1 MNQHPELW
9 LENIT
14 YAELALGQTAHLTRT
29 LTKTEIA
36 LFARVSGD
44 VNPAHLDEDY
54 ARQERFQGVI
64 AHGMWTGA
72 LISTVLGTRLPGPGT
87 IYIEQDLRFIRPVR
101 LGDTVEVRLTVA
113 EKPEGEAPKVVFDCL
128 GIRQDGVTVL
138 EGRAVVLAPTEKTRL
153 PAPRLPTVTVHSSD
167 RFDVLLDQARALGP
181 IRTAVVHPVGANV
194 IEACDEALR
203 ERLIE
208 PVLFGPRARIQA
220 AADKADVDIS
230 QWELVD
236 TEHSHQAAMLAARA
250 AADGHV
256 ESLMKGSL
264 HSDELLSA
272 VVDRESGLRTER
284 RISHVYVLDVP
295 TYDKSLF
302 ITDAAINIAPDLAAK
317 TDIIQNAINL
327 WRVVYGTERP
337 PKVAVLAAVETIN
350 SRMPATLD
358 AAALCKMAQRG
369 QITGGLLDGPLA
381 FDNAISPQ
389 AVADKGIVSEVAG
402 SADILMVPDIEAGN
416 MLAKQLTFLSH
427 ADAAALVLGAR
438 VPIVLTSRADNRHTR
453 LMSCALAVLMADARR
468 RGQVK

>member
-1 MNQHPELW
+1 
-9 LENIT
+9 
-14 YAELALGQTAHLTRT
+14 
-29 LTKTEIA
+29 
-36 LFARVSGD
+36 
-44 VNPAHLDEDY
+44 
-54 ARQERFQGVI
+54 
-64 AHGMWTGA
+64 
-72 LISTVLGTRLPGPGT
+72 
-87 IYIEQDLRFIRPVR
+87 
-101 LGDTVEVRLTVA
+101 
-113 EKPEGEAPKVVFDCL
+113 
-128 GIRQDGVTVL
+128 
-138 EGRAVVLAPTEKTRL
+138 
-153 PAPRLPTVTVHSSD
+153 
-167 RFDVLLDQARALGP
+167 
-181 IRTAVVHPVGANV
+181 V